1 MFLFQTKGT
10 KLKSWN
16 TTLLVKDLSLLCLTP
31 LCLLWHFQDSEDN
44 RRDRKVVRQRSRSCS
59 SSRSRDRDLKH
70 CKSRVKHGKDGRDK
84 GHSHRDWS
92 RSSSRSSK
100 KSKDKDR
107 SRYRWGRAGKNEES
121 HPKFSEYF
129 SELLSAWIIK
139 LLASFKIPWFGLLE
153 KHRRWLSIPCFS
165 VL

>member
-1 MFLFQTKGT
+1 MFFFQTKGT
-10 KLKSWN
+10 KLQSWN

-44 RRDRKVVRQRSRSCS
+44 RQDRKVVRQRSRSHS

-84 GHSHRDWS
+84 GNRDRS

-107 SRYRWGRAGKNEES
+107 SRYRWGRAGKKEES
-121 HPKFSEYF
+121 HHKFSEYF
-129 SELLSAWIIK
+129 SEFLSAWIIK
-139 LLASFKIPWFGLLE
+139 RLTSFKIP
-153 KHRRWLSIPCFS
+153 
-165 VL
+165 